1 MIKKILL
8 VIFST
13 LFSLLIVE
21 VVARIF
27 VHPNYSKME
36 YQYQIDELLI
46 YRHKPNFKGEWK
58 TDEFIEVTELN
69 SKGYRNPENTPNKQ
83 KVVFLGDSMVFGHGV
98 NFEQTF
104 AQLVAKEFSGHELI
118 NAAVKGYG
126 TDQSFI
132 LFQEIIKEEKVS
144 KIYLGIHLNDLY
156 DNFVKRRF
164 NFDGKKL
171 ISIPNEETVY
181 PKLFIEYYKDVHS
194 RCPSRA
200 LQYLFSKRLE
210 KKVREES
217 AVLFNKREQQL
228 KLTHLLKEMLQLA
241 QSKGAEIKFIL
252 MPIYDNPKENYEWL
266 TSEVGK
272 DSFILPEGF
281 SKEDFLNDRI
291 HLNVKGHLKMKS
303 LILKNLPS
311 HAKPGRP

>member
-13 LFSLLIVE
+13 LFSLLMVE

-69 SKGYRNPENTPNKQ
+69 SKGYRNPENSSDKK

-104 AQLVAKEFSGHELI
+104 AHLTATEMKDHELI

-126 TDQSFI
+126 TDQSYL
-132 LFQEIIKEEKVS
+132 LFQEIMKNEKVS

-171 ISIPNEETVY
+171 ISIPNEDTVY
-181 PKLFIEYYKDVHS
+181 PKLFIDYYKDVHS
-194 RCPSRA
+194 RYPSRA

-228 KLTHLLKEMLQLA
+228 KLTRLLKEMLNLT
-241 QSKGAEIKFIL
+241 QSRGAEIKFIL

-266 TSEVGK
+266 TSQVGI
-272 DSFILPEGF
+272 DYFVLPEGF

-291 HLNVKGHLKMKS
+291 HLNVKGHEKMKN

-311 HAKPGRP
+311 HAEPGRP